1 MVPSWLI
8 MVASPHMGFGD
19 PCVYIQA
26 HAYNRRCKMKRSFGI
41 TTGRGIRWALGTI
54 PFLLILLVG
63 SLGGIAFAQGDG
75 VADHVVISEVQIV
88 GATSTEE
95 FVELYNPLS
104 SPVDMTG
111 WRLSRRTAGGTESNL
126 LTTFPT
132 CTIPAYGYF
141 LIAHPS
147 VYTETRDAAY
157 STAQAIASNN
167 TVILYSDAG
176 LIVVDRVGM
185 GSATISE
192 TATISN
198 PVAGGSIERKAQSTS
213 TAETMGPGGAD
224 DVRGNGYDSNDNS
237 QDFVLRDSPEPQNS
251 SSASETPFGPPVT
264 VTVSAFPL
272 TIPADGTS
280 GATITATV
288 SDTVG
293 CVADGTVVTFT
304 TNLGSFPS
312 DPYTN
317 TTASGVA
324 TATLTSEKTA
334 DTAHVT
340 ATADSASGGVDVI
353 FAEVYKLFMPLIVKN
368 FTAM

>member
-1 MVPSWLI
+1 MTKT
-8 MVASPHMGFGD
+8 FE
-19 PCVYIQA
+19 
-26 HAYNRRCKMKRSFGI
+26 I
-41 TTGRGIRWALGTI
+41 TSRRGIRWTMGAI
-54 PFLLILLVG
+54 VFLLLMG
-63 SLGGIAFAQGDG
+63 FLGDIALAQGGG
-75 VADHVVISEVQIV
+75 VADHVVISEVQV
-88 GATSTEE
+88 ADEE
-95 FVELYNPLS
+95 FIELYNPTNADI
-104 SPVDMTG
+104 DMTG
-111 WRLSRRTAGGTESNL
+111 WHWCYFSSTRDWNDPLRDK
-126 LTTFPT
+126 TFLEGA
-132 CTIPAYGYF
+132 TIPAHGFY
-141 LIAHPS
+141 LIATTADEFP
-147 VYTETRDAAY
+147 DADWNFDY
-157 STAQAIASNN
+157 STHLLSNSAGSIGIFPWDPNEKTAEEAKNGRIDAVGYGSVDHVKENSEAEVPSAAQ
-167 TVILYSDAG
+167 
-176 LIVVDRVGM
+176 
-185 GSATISE
+185 
-192 TATISN
+192 
-198 PVAGGSIERKAQSTS
+198 SIERKAQSTS